1 MPAFAL
7 PQAVSPRVAATLS
20 RFAHYPV
27 LDRVCQRARTYDIT
41 PLAQPVG
48 RGKPQGLPEQLTLI
62 FDGRDRS
69 KPTQLH
75 YGRLP
80 VHPRFWSY
88 DANRGILSYN
98 FKSDGVDYIGSLT
111 FVMLRQVPSARCRS
125 TASISG

>member
-27 LDRVCQRARTYDIT
+27 LDRVYQRARTYDIT
-41 PLAQPVG
+41 PMAQPAAP
-48 RGKPQGLPEQLTLI
+48 GKPQGLPEQLMLI

-88 DANRGILSYN
+88 DANRGILSYR
-98 FKSDGVDYIGSLT
+98 I
-111 FVMLRQVPSARCRS
+111 LRNRLQ
-125 TASISG
+125 